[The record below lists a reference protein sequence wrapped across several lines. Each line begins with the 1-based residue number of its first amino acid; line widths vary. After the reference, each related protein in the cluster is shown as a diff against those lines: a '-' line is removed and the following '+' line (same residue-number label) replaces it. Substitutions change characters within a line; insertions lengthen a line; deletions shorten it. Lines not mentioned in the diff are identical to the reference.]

1 MESAEWSFLPVIR
14 ALMRLK
20 AAHQA
25 RGESVSLNK
34 KNKLDGV
41 LDELRDQGLQ
51 VTLCS
56 ALNETWYIKDD
67 GGLFTGY
74 IASGAELLE
83 LKSAD
88 KLNIRGIKS
97 LG

>member
-1 MESAEWSFLPVIR
+1 
-14 ALMRLK
+14 
-20 AAHQA
+20 
-25 RGESVSLNK
+25 VSLNT
-34 KNKLDGV
+34 NKFDGV
-41 LDELRDQGLQ
+41 LAELRDQGLQ

-67 GGLFTGY
+67 GLFTGY
-74 IASGAELLE
+74 IASAAELLE
-83 LKSAD
+83 LKSAN

>member
-1 MESAEWSFLPVIR
+1 MKLE
-14 ALMRLK
+14 
-20 AAHQA
+20 AAHQP
-25 RGESVSLNK
+25 EENMSLNE
-34 KNKLDGV
+34 NKFEGV
-41 LDELRDQGLQ
+41 INELREQGLQ

-67 GGLFTGY
+67 GIFMGY

-83 LKSAD
+83 LKDAN

>member
-1 MESAEWSFLPVIR
+1 
-14 ALMRLK
+14 
-20 AAHQA
+20 
-25 RGESVSLNK
+25 VSLNE
-34 KNKLDGV
+34 NKFDGV
-41 LDELRDQGLQ
+41 IAELRDQGLQ

-56 ALNETWYIKDD
+56 ALNQTWYIKDD
-67 GGLFTGY
+67 GLFTGY

-83 LKSAD
+83 LKSAN

>member
-1 MESAEWSFLPVIR
+1 
-14 ALMRLK
+14 
-20 AAHQA
+20 
-25 RGESVSLNK
+25 VSLNE
-34 KNKLDGV
+34 NKFDGV
-41 LDELRDQGLQ
+41 VAELRDQGLQ

-56 ALNETWYIKDD
+56 ALNQTWYIKDD
-67 GGLFTGY
+67 GLFTGY

-83 LKSAD
+83 LKSAN

>member
-1 MESAEWSFLPVIR
+1 
-14 ALMRLK
+14 
-20 AAHQA
+20 
-25 RGESVSLNK
+25 VSLNE
-34 KNKLDGV
+34 NKFDGV
-41 LDELRDQGLQ
+41 IAELREQGLQ

-67 GGLFTGY
+67 GIFTGY

-83 LKSAD
+83 LKSAN

>member
-1 MESAEWSFLPVIR
+1 
-14 ALMRLK
+14 
-20 AAHQA
+20 
-25 RGESVSLNK
+25 VSLNT
-34 KNKLDGV
+34 NKFDGV
-41 LDELRDQGLQ
+41 LAELRDQGLQ

-67 GGLFTGY
+67 GLFSGY

-83 LKSAD
+83 LKSAN

>member
-1 MESAEWSFLPVIR
+1 M
-14 ALMRLK
+14 
-20 AAHQA
+20 
-25 RGESVSLNK
+25 SLNE
-34 KNKLDGV
+34 NKFEGV
-41 LDELRDQGLQ
+41 INELREQGLQ

-67 GGLFTGY
+67 GIFTGY
-74 IASGAELLE
+74 IASGAELIE
-83 LKSAD
+83 LKGAN

>member
-1 MESAEWSFLPVIR
+1 MKLKQ
-14 ALMRLK
+14 ALEK
-20 AAHQA
+20 T
-25 RGESVSLNK
+25 EFDSVLA
-34 KNKLDGV
+34 
-41 LDELRDQGLQ
+41 ELRAQGLK
-51 VTLCS
+51 VTLSS

-67 GGLFTGY
+67 GIFTGY

-83 LKSAD
+83 LKSAN

>member
-1 MESAEWSFLPVIR
+1 
-14 ALMRLK
+14 
-20 AAHQA
+20 
-25 RGESVSLNK
+25 VSLK
-34 KNKLDGV
+34 KNKFDDV
-41 LDELRDQGLQ
+41 LAELREQGLQ

-67 GGLFTGY
+67 GIFTGY

-83 LKSAD
+83 LKSANQ
-88 KLNIRGIKS
+88 LNIRGIQS